1 MWVRESGK
9 QAYLGGYASEEEAAE
24 AHDVAALKCHGLK
37 AKTNFHLSR
46 HACPSSHLS
55 GGNRM
60 LGWPCL
66 PAAEPACALALSAQQ
81 VSHPGNQIPSSLLP
95 VAGRLPLLLESK
107 CSHAA

>member
-46 HACPSSHLS
+46 HALATPMTLGYSS
-55 GGNRM
+55 GGNGM

-66 PAAEPACALALSAQQ
+66 PAAEPAALRSLALRA
-81 VSHPGNQIPSSLLP
+81 
-95 VAGRLPLLLESK
+95 R
-107 CSHAA
+107 